1 MKKSKDRTSRT
12 EGKAG
17 GLADDLFLVQVAD
30 AQEGTSKKTL
40 SFSRSPTVLLTFA
53 ANRFTR
59 SAARVYQK
67 RYGLGAMDWRM
78 LVMLTRE
85 PGATAA
91 RSSEVIGI
99 DKGAISRSLHR
110 LLEKKLVKQGSLHAN
125 GRSREWRLTEKG
137 HALHKEIL
145 SEALAR
151 QRKLFADFSEEEVKS
166 LCDMLL
172 RFLDNLEEI

>member
-1 MKKSKDRTSRT
+1 MKLKDQLSKNDSKL
-12 EGKAG
+12 GD
-17 GLADDLFLVQVAD
+17 LADDLFLVQIVD
-30 AQEGTSKKTL
+30 EEEGTSNKTL

-59 SAARVYQK
+59 SASRVYQK

-78 LVMLTRE
+78 LVMLTSE

-110 LLEKKLVKQGSLHAN
+110 LLKKRLGKQGSLQAN

-137 HALHKEIL
+137 HALHQEIL
-145 SEALAR
+145 AEALMR
-151 QRKLFADFSEEEVKS
+151 QRKLFADFTEEEVKS
-166 LCDMLL
+166 LCNMLL
-172 RFLDNLEEI
+172 RFLKNLEDL